1 MGDLYRLLGVPRDA
15 TEAQIRKAYHSA
27 ALRCHPDKQRSGD
40 SSLFLAIVEAFTVLA
55 NESLRASYD
64 RDLEIR
70 ESARALDAGRQAG
83 VDALAARE
91 ARLPDDTL
99 EVYRQDVKEALR
111 EVRPARNS
119 LSFEEYRNIILSALR
134 PRD

>member
-1 MGDLYRLLGVPRDA
+1 MFV
-15 TEAQIRKAYHSA
+15 
-27 ALRCHPDKQRSGD
+27 
-40 SSLFLAIVEAFTVLA
+40 AIVEAFAVLS

-70 ESARALDAGRQAG
+70 ESVHALDARRQAG

-91 ARLPDDTL
+91 ARGEEAVDPL
-99 EVYRQDVKEALR
+99 EVYRQDVKDALR
-111 EVRPARNS
+111 EIRPASNS

-134 PRD
+134 PREK